1 MVILN
6 STHKWH
12 SGRYRSTALI
22 SGNFNIQV
30 HQWIHEQG
38 VRSGVITT
46 IDVVSNQ
53 CYFVDVEKAC
63 VVVIGVSWAYQV

>member
-1 MVILN
+1 MIILN
-6 STHKWH
+6 TAHKGH
-12 SGRYRSTALI
+12 RGSYGRTALVPC
-22 SGNFNIQV
+22 NFKIQV

-53 CYFVDVEKAC
+53 RYFVDIEKAC
-63 VVVIGVSWAYQV
+63 VVVIGVRWAYQV